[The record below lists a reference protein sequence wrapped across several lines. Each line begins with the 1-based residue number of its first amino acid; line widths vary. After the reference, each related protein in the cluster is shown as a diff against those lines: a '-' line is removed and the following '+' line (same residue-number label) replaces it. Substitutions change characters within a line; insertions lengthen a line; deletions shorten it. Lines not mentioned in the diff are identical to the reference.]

1 MAAVSTKTLLH
12 LLLIFTLVLSTTA
25 MMKTGRRLTLGQEAT
40 TVTVSSVA
48 GKLVCSTVYGTES
61 GDTCTSVASSFGLS
75 ESNFLGM
82 NPNINCATIF
92 VGQWLCIAA

>member
-12 LLLIFTLVLSTTA
+12 LLLIFTLVLSTT
-25 MMKTGRRLTLGQEAT
+25 GQEAT